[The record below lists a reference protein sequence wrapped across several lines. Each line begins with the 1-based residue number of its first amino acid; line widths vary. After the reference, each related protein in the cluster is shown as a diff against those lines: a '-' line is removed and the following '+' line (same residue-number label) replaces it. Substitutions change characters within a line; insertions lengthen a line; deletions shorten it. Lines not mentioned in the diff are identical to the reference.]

1 MKKINTNEG
10 YVTSQPVHS
19 IISFVVVENKFP
31 LSKEEHEG
39 LEILHGISDIFFIFP
54 NTVTGIDY
62 DKFSSLYQACGF
74 IVEDKEDNLGKTLF
88 TALGYAREVF
98 SKHSAYTF
106 HSSGYVIT
114 SKLSENIVSLTMMDL
129 SSPVISC
136 YRLSSEEMA
145 KIYKC
150 EAKVEEEVKEGL
162 LGKAK
167 KLLNLGEKKEEE
179 ESRFLGTGRNKSH
192 KTSSGLVFVPYRIID
207 KYVPMYKTRETSV
220 EYDQDFTDFVDT
232 FRQDKDIRYLLASIF
247 MRQKDEKIIDRDI
260 ADMSV
265 GDSVIPVKNE
275 KTSRNKR

>member
-1 MKKINTNEG
+1 MKNINTNEG
-10 YVTSQPVHS
+10 YIISQPVHS

-31 LSKEEHEG
+31 LSPEEHKG
-39 LEILHGISDIFFIFP
+39 LGILHEISDIFFIFP

-106 HSSGYVIT
+106 HQSDYVIT
-114 SKLSENIVSLTMMDL
+114 DKLGENIVSLTMMDL

-136 YRLSSEEMA
+136 HRLSSGEMA
-145 KIYKC
+145 KIYKY
-150 EAKVEEEVKEGL
+150 EESSEEDKRWT
-162 LGKAK
+162 K
-167 KLLNLGEKKEEE
+167 KLLNLGKKKKEEPR
-179 ESRFLGTGRNKSH
+179 SLGCGRNKSH
-192 KTSSGLVFVPYRIID
+192 KTTSGLVFIPSRVID
-207 KYVPMYKTRETSV
+207 KYVPKYKTRDSSV
-220 EYDQDFTDFVDT
+220 GYDQDFTDFVDT

-260 ADMSV
+260 ARMSV
-265 GDSVIPVKNE
+265 GDKVIPVKNE
-275 KTSRNKR
+275 KAGR